1 MNVRYRVELSQAE
14 RDELTAMLG
23 GGKHAARKLKRAQ
36 ILLAA
41 DGGRRD
47 EEIARTVSV
56 SLSTVGRTKRRFVE
70 GNLERALS
78 EEPRPGAERKL
89 TGKEEALL
97 VATAC
102 AKPPAGRKRW
112 TLTLLA
118 DTMVKLT
125 DHDSLSGET
134 VRRRLAENDL
144 KPWRRDM
151 WCIPH
156 VDGEYVARMEDV
168 LDLYAEAPN
177 PARPLVCFDETPVQ
191 LIGEVRQPV
200 PAQPGQRERYDYEY
214 RRNGTVNL
222 FVTFDPHRGW
232 RNVKVTDRRAAV
244 DYAHCMR
251 DLVDVHYPDAACIRV
266 VQDNLSIHKPGA
278 LYEAFAPAEARR
290 ILRRLEFH
298 FTPKHASWLNMVECE
313 ISVLQRQCLGRR
325 IDDPKRLRNEIAAW
339 QKRRNKTRAR
349 IKWMFT
355 TDKAR
360 AKLGRAYPAT
370 AKESKSLR
378 GIEDFLDGLEDIL
391 GISLDLS
398 FGPGLERLSVKQ
410 LVGTGIVPVRQLTR
424 APVQGRH
431 SRHFYP
437 DRGGFVLIHH
447 SLGIHGNAFSFI
459 RNGHYIGSI
468 FVTVDD
474 LVRDGPLCDDTDNII
489 HAWARCSSKS
499 DCSACAM
506 APQSGKHQAQQIII
520 PANDKPT
527 FHIGFDGN
535 VRVAARFQPKSG
547 ARRDQSCYF
556 PIGWK
561 VGYFD
566 AKGAPGWM
574 SAMLRCARSS

>member
-14 RDELTAMLG
+14 REELAAMLG

-41 DGGRRD
+41 DQGGRD
-47 EEIARTVSV
+47 EEIARTVRV

-70 GNLERALS
+70 GNLDRALS

-102 AKPPAGRKRW
+102 AKPPAGRRRW
-112 TLTLLA
+112 KLALRA
-118 DTMVKLT
+118 DTMGALT

-151 WCIPH
+151 WCIPK

-168 LDLYAEAPN
+168 LDLYAETPN

-191 LIGEVRQPV
+191 LIGEGRQPV

-214 RRNGTVNL
+214 RRNGTANL

-232 RNVKVTDRRAAV
+232 RNVKITDRRAAA

-278 LYEAFAPAEARR
+278 LYEAFVPAEARR

-325 IDDPKRLRNEIAAW
+325 IDDPKRLRKQIAAW
-339 QKRRNKTRAR
+339 QRQRKKTRNR
-349 IKWMFT
+349 IKGMFT

-360 AKLGRAYPAT
+360 ANLGRAYPT
-370 AKESKSLR
+370 TDKESK
-378 GIEDFLDGLEDIL
+378 
-391 GISLDLS
+391 
-398 FGPGLERLSVKQ
+398 
-410 LVGTGIVPVRQLTR
+410 
-424 APVQGRH
+424 
-431 SRHFYP
+431 
-437 DRGGFVLIHH
+437 
-447 SLGIHGNAFSFI
+447 
-459 RNGHYIGSI
+459 
-468 FVTVDD
+468 
-474 LVRDGPLCDDTDNII
+474 PL
-489 HAWARCSSKS
+489 
-499 DCSACAM
+499 
-506 APQSGKHQAQQIII
+506 
-520 PANDKPT
+520 
-527 FHIGFDGN
+527 
-535 VRVAARFQPKSG
+535 
-547 ARRDQSCYF
+547 
-556 PIGWK
+556 
-561 VGYFD
+561 
-566 AKGAPGWM
+566 
-574 SAMLRCARSS
+574 